1 MALRYSFD
9 MSRQADLLDK
19 AISNTL
25 AAGLRTADIMQPGM
39 RQVST
44 AAMGAAIVE
53 ELGKLGV

>member
-1 MALRYSFD
+1 
-9 MSRQADLLDK
+9 
-19 AISNTL
+19 
-25 AAGLRTADIMQPGM
+25 MQQGM